1 MEPTRWRVGSG
12 ASTGLR
18 EEEMTKKTVLKAQP
32 RAETGK
38 EAAGKLRAEGRIPAV
53 VYGKDMEARGLSLDL
68 QETEYLFQRIAVENT
83 ILDLVIEG
91 DDEPMQTLIREV
103 QSYPHKPGLLHVD
116 FLRIQKGVAVEVE
129 IPVRLVGVPL
139 GVREAGGILEQVIN
153 ELRVKCIPSKIP
165 EAISLDV
172 TGLGVGDS
180 LHVADVDLGE
190 GVDLLVDLDRT
201 ICSVQ
206 IPKVIEV
213 AEEVEEEELEEGLE
227 EGEAAEEAAAEA
239 DEEGDSAGEEG

>member
-1 MEPTRWRVGSG
+1 MS
-12 ASTGLR
+12 
-18 EEEMTKKTVLKAQP
+18 KTNELKAQP

-38 EAAGKLRAEGRIPAV
+38 EAARKLRAAGRIPAV
-53 VYGKDMEARGLSLDL
+53 IYGKEMESRGLSLDL
-68 QETEYLFQRIAVENT
+68 QETEYLFQRISVENT

-91 DDEPMQTLIREV
+91 EKEPVQTLIREI
-103 QSYPHKPGLLHVD
+103 QSHPHKPGLLHVD

-129 IPVRLVGVPL
+129 IPVSLEGVPV

-165 EAISLDV
+165 EVLSVDV

-180 LHVADVDLGE
+180 LHVYDIDFGE
-190 GVDLLVDLDRT
+190 GVDLLVDPERT

-206 IPKVIEV
+206 IPKVV
-213 AEEVEEEELEEGLE
+213 TVEEEIDEEELEEGLE
-227 EGEAAEEAAAEA
+227 EVEGEAPTEAAAAAEDEA
-239 DEEGDSAGEEG
+239 PSGGDES